1 MVYIIFFPNT
11 QICLMKEKNKKMSLH
26 KIPRT
31 PKQELRH
38 DLIIM
43 IILFLGIVALIIETI
58 YCLVIKG
65 L

>member
-1 MVYIIFFPNT
+1 
-11 QICLMKEKNKKMSLH
+11 MSLH

-43 IILFLGIVALIIETI
+43 TILFLGIVALIIEMI